1 MALLKYVYES
11 ADEIPEEFRPLY
23 AERDG
28 KFELAEIEG
37 IKTQADVERLNKAL
51 VAEREEHKKTK
62 GRVKAFGAYTPEQ
75 IEEMSSRL
83 EELTAQ
89 LEAGGKPDQ
98 AAIDKL
104 VEAKLPAHLKPLQRQ
119 LEEASKA
126 AEELRNENLTLKG
139 DKIRRGLRDLVTLT
153 LGTKKMAAVD
163 RRAEPDIELWAERIL
178 TLDDDGRF
186 VTKEGVGLTPGVS
199 LEEALIEVQAS
210 GVRPLW
216 FKGNTS
222 ADAREGGDTKPRGS
236 TGDNPFDKATF
247 NLTKASQLA
256 EKNPGE
262 AKRLARAAKDKSRA
276 KSTFPELFV

>member
-1 MALLKYVYES
+1 MALLKYLYDSIDDV
-11 ADEIPEEFRPLY
+11 PEEFRPLY
-23 AERDG
+23 AEREG
-28 KFELAEIEG
+28 KYELAEIEG
-37 IKTQADVERLNKAL
+37 VKTQADIDRLNKAL
-51 VAEREEHKKTK
+51 AAEREEHKKTK
-62 GRVKAFGAYTPEQ
+62 GRVKGFGNYTPEQ
-75 IEEMSSRL
+75 VEEMSSKL
-83 EELTAQ
+83 EELTAA

-104 VEAKLPAHLKPLQRQ
+104 VEARLPAHLKPLQRE
-119 LEEASKA
+119 LAEAQERAKA
-126 AEELRNENLTLKG
+126 LDAENMGLKG
-139 DKIRRGLRDLVTLT
+139 DKIRRGLRDLVSLT
-153 LGTKKMAAVD
+153 LGGKKMQAVD

-186 VTKEGVGLTPGVS
+186 VTKDGIGLTPGIS

-222 ADAREGGDTKPRGS
+222 ADAREGGDNKRVT
-236 TGDNPFDKATF
+236 TNGDNPFDKATW
-247 NLTKASQLA
+247 NLTKASQIA

-276 KSTFPELFV
+276 KSTFPELYA